1 MVQSSHQNSEHLFKV
16 LVVGEASTGKTSFIK
31 RYVHQFFSRAYKAT
45 IGVDFALKTLQYDD
59 HTLVRLQLWDIA
71 GQERFG
77 TMTRV
82 YYKDAVG
89 AFLVFDANRPK
100 TFESVMRWKVDLDT
114 KVSLS
119 DGSKIPC
126 LLLANKCDL
135 VQRSEEEERN
145 LKEFAKEND
154 FIGCLYTSP
163 KDNINIEQAAKL
175 LVREIMRRQ
184 ESLEQEDLDNHDTIV
199 MTDHLNRKSRAEQNN
214 KSSCCN

>member
-1 MVQSSHQNSEHLFKV
+1 MVQYSQQSAEYLFKV

-31 RYVHQFFSRAYKAT
+31 RYVHHFFSNAYKAT

-59 HTLVRLQLWDIA
+59 NTQIRLQLWDIA

-77 TMTRV
+77 SMTRV

-100 TFESVMRWKVDLDT
+100 TFDSVLKWKADLDS

-119 DGSKIPC
+119 DGSHIPC

-135 VQRSEEEERN
+135 VERLEKEEEA
-145 LKEFAKEND
+145 LKDFAAKNG

-163 KDNINIEQAAKL
+163 KKNINIEQAAKI

-184 ESLEQEDLDNHDTIV
+184 QGLDSNDADKHDTIV
-199 MTDHLNRKSRAEQNN
+199 MTDYFNRRSRTEQN
-214 KSSCCN
+214 SRGSCCG